1 MTDQI
6 NIEGGNENF
15 AVKKSGV
22 LLAPMN
28 FGDIYLVV
36 IPKYLAL
43 GKDMEVVTNWWHL
56 VTKNRQ

>member
-15 AVKKSGV
+15 AVKKSEI

-28 FGDIYLVV
+28 FSDIYLVV